1 MASFQVQAASF
12 YIGGVKAA
20 EIHGSEYDVE
30 GGDTQMFGD
39 GGALGF
45 SKGALVTKLSVSG
58 FHPKAGMKASLMTA
72 LINKTDIDVTLTLID
87 GKIHQIPA
95 MRVLSGKVKSE
106 HKDGTQ
112 MCDYTLGGGPP
123 SIL

>member
-12 YIGGVKAA
+12 YMGGTKAA
-20 EIHGSEYDVE
+20 EIHVSEYDVE

-45 SKGALVTKLSVSG
+45 SKGAIVTKLSLSG
-58 FHPKAGMKASLMTA
+58 FHPKAGMKTSLMTA
-72 LINKTDIDVTLTLID
+72 LINKTDIDVTLTLVD
-87 GKIHQIPA
+87 GKVHQIV

-112 MCDYTLGGGPP
+112 MCDYTLGGGKPD
-123 SIL
+123 IL